1 MTTSQP
7 VRAERLEDGRVL
19 HVVLNRPKGNI
30 LDNEMVG
37 AIREAIAEGARD
49 AGVLAVLFEGAG
61 DHFSFGASVKE
72 HLPDQITR
80 MLRYFHG
87 MFRDLVA
94 LHRPLLAA
102 VRGQCLGGGL
112 ELAAFCHRVFAS
124 ETASMGQAE
133 IKLGV
138 MAPVASFVLPRRVGQ
153 AHADDLLLS
162 GRSVGADEAL
172 AMGLVNEI
180 VEDPFQSAMSWIRTH
195 LLDKSGASLRVAV
208 EAARYEH
215 DRAFLSQIDY
225 LETLYVERLMG
236 HRDAEEGIRA
246 FLEKRPPVW
255 SHG

>member
-1 MTTSQP
+1 MTAMEP
-7 VRAERLEDGRVL
+7 VRAERIEDGKVL

-30 LDNEMVG
+30 LDNEMIS
-37 AIREAIAEGARD
+37 AIRAALTHGARG
-49 AGVLAVLFEGAG
+49 AGVLAVVFEGEG
-61 DHFSFGASVKE
+61 DHFSFGASVRE
-72 HLPDQITR
+72 HLPEQIAR

-87 MFRDLVA
+87 LFRDLGA
-94 LHRPLLAA
+94 LRRPLSAA

-112 ELAAFCHRVFAS
+112 ELAAFCHRIFAS

-138 MAPVASFVLPRRVGQ
+138 MAPVGSFILPRRIGQ

-162 GRSVGADEAL
+162 GRSVGAKEAH
-172 AMGLVNEI
+172 AMGLVDEI
-180 VEDPFQSAMSWIRTH
+180 VEDPLHAALAWIRTH

-225 LETLYVERLMG
+225 LETLYLERLMG
-236 HRDAEEGIRA
+236 FRDAEEGIRA
-246 FLEKRPPVW
+246 FIEKRPPVW
-255 SHG
+255 VHG